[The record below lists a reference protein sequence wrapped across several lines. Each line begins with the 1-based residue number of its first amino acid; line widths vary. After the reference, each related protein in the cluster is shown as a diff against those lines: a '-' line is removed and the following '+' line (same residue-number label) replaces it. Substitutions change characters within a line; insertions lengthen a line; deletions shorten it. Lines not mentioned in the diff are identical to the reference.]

1 MFSSSGLPS
10 HVIRTN
16 QIRSTSQSSLYI
28 EEDEDLKSST
38 PFICSI
44 LESSSEY
51 PALLDFHQKF
61 SCLLDEDDSAESN
74 QSLSHKMITNNT
86 VSFSKL
92 SDTYAHCYQCEI
104 CSPLRLASTLQY
116 LSNEQVRN
124 IQAINDSSSHNKIR
138 KYKWE
143 LRYNELVVF
152 INQNSHCNV
161 PRSYP
166 PNKALGKWVNCQRT
180 QYARMISGK
189 PSQLTS
195 ERVKKL
201 EDVGFKW
208 SSGYSKDMDALWHK
222 RYRELTDYSNKFGNC
237 DVPKRYSSNIQL
249 GQWVAN
255 QRRQYKNKLE
265 EKSSCMTDTR
275 IRKLQSI
282 GFKWCC
288 R

>member
-1 MFSSSGLPS
+1 MFASGLPS

-44 LESSSEY
+44 FKSSSEY

-86 VSFSKL
+86 
-92 SDTYAHCYQCEI
+92 
-104 CSPLRLASTLQY
+104 Y

-208 SSGYSKDMDALWHK
+208 SSGYSKDMDTLWHK

-237 DVPKRYSSNIQL
+237 DVPKRYSSNMQL

-275 IRKLQSI
+275 IGKLQSI